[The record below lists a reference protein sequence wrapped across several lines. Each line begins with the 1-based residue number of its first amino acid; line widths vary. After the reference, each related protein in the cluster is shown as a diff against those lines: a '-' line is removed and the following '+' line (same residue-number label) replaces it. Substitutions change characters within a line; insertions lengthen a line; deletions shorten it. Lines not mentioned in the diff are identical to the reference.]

1 MSFMIKFDY
10 FQADKSGKYLN
21 LIGVPKA
28 LLPARP
34 GHSQE
39 TILDCWWNV
48 VKRYSLLR
56 LQVVELLSIV
66 SMLDLEL

>member
-1 MSFMIKFDY
+1 MIEVDC
-10 FQADKSGKYLN
+10 FQADKSGKYVN
-21 LIGVPKA
+21 LVGVPKA

-48 VKRYSLLR
+48 VKRCSLLR
-56 LQVVELLSIV
+56 LKMVELIPTV
-66 SMLDLEL
+66 SSRR